1 MIAGAR
7 ALVRRLI
14 PMPRPSTARVRPD
27 NRSHRRKARAAVGW
41 GAASFVLATA
51 GLAVS
56 VETIRP
62 EWRDPEYGHR
72 IHQLRQWRVEA
83 PDRPLVLVFG
93 SSRTQMGIAPAA
105 MGFGDRPGAPLV
117 YNFGYRSGRLFRSCF
132 QLMRVLDEGPR
143 PDHVLIQL
151 SMVDLIGGVDGE
163 LLPGE
168 WGSRLEA
175 GDFERLRPYLPE
187 QTEFRRAWLAARL
200 KPWSAHR
207 QSIVSDVM
215 PELQSRSTRQVQY
228 YWERL
233 DRYGFTPHHMESPT
247 PGYRNALYARAR
259 RVHDLAFAGAP
270 VSAVTRPVIRD
281 LVGRCRSE
289 GIAVGFFWAPE
300 SVTYRSWYSAEARRE
315 MQGFEEWLTGELGAP
330 VFPAPPDLPDTD
342 FVDGFHMIRCGA
354 EKYSRWL
361 AETHLKPWLA
371 RHGK

>member
-1 MIAGAR
+1 MIGGLR

-14 PMPRPSTARVRPD
+14 TVPRPSTVGIRRHS
-27 NRSHRRKARAAVGW
+27 RSRRSSARAAVGW
-41 GAASFVLATA
+41 GAAAFVIATA
-51 GLAVS
+51 GLAMS

-72 IHQLRQWRVEA
+72 IHQLKQWKIEA

-105 MGFGDRPGAPLV
+105 MGFGDQPSSPLV

-132 QLMRVLDEGPR
+132 LLKRVLDEGPR
-143 PDHVLIQL
+143 PDVVLIQL
-151 SMVDLIGGVDGE
+151 SMVDLIGGINGE

-168 WGSRLEA
+168 WGSRLA
-175 GDFERLRPYLPE
+175 VGDFERLRPYLPE

-200 KPWSAHR
+200 NGWSAHR
-207 QSIVSDVM
+207 QSILSDVM
-215 PELQSRSTRQVQY
+215 PSLHPNFTRQVQY

-233 DRYGFTPHHMESPT
+233 DRYGFEAHHLESP
-247 PGYRNALYARAR
+247 PPAYRKALYERSRQVHARAM
-259 RVHDLAFAGAP
+259 AGAP
-270 VSAVTRPVIRD
+270 VSAITRPVIRD
-281 LVGRCRSE
+281 VVGRCRSE
-289 GIAVGFFWAPE
+289 GIAVAFFWAPE
-300 SVTYRSWYSAEARRE
+300 SVTYRSWYSPEARRE
-315 MQGFEEWLTGELGAP
+315 MQAFEEWLVTEIGAS

-342 FVDGFHMIRCGA
+342 FVDGFHMIKSGA

-371 RHGK
+371 LHEK